1 MSSETDL
8 GYSHELLCQQV
19 WEHCFSSE
27 ISIIYGIFLQYT
39 GHHDVFSAKLF
50 RCDITD
56 ILLEMDRILRPEGTA
71 IIRDTV
77 DVLTKVQAITKRMR
91 WESRIMDHEDGP
103 FNPEKVLMAV
113 KTYWTAKAE
122 EEH

>member
-1 MSSETDL
+1 MCFDL
-8 GYSHELLCQQV
+8 YLKYYYMASKFFYNIQAIMTR
-19 WEHCFSSE
+19 F
-27 ISIIYGIFLQYT
+27 FFT
-39 GHHDVFSAKLF
+39 PKLS
-50 RCDITD
+50 RCDITG

-113 KTYWTAKAE
+113 KTYWTAEAE